1 MSHAIYI
8 SARSAQFQSQTLA
21 ILVLLLGIISLQ
33 SCTRQFSVSVN
44 EQTLYDPRTQLPVA
58 QLSDPGLQG
67 CVNIALQQQQ
77 VQAINE
83 LSALSCASSEV
94 IRLGG
99 LQQLSALRFLNLSD
113 NNIVDLNPLSALNQL
128 SGLSLANNPITD
140 AAALLS
146 LPNLNVLNLLGSEA
160 IPCSQLN
167 LLEQKLGT
175 GLQRPANCRNN

>member
-1 MSHAIYI
+1 MSQAIYI
-8 SARSAQFQSQTLA
+8 PARRSKIQSNSLA
-21 ILVLLLGIISLQ
+21 IVVLLLGVFALQ
-33 SCTRQFSVSVN
+33 SCTRQFSVAVN

-77 VQAINE
+77 VPTINQ
-83 LSALSCASSEV
+83 LSTLSCASSEV

-113 NNIVDLNPLSALNQL
+113 NNIVDLNPLSTLNQL

-146 LPNLNVLNLLGSEA
+146 LPNLNVLNLLGSED